1 VTVRNTSDDTGPRL
15 QRWLDRWGVTAS
27 VEDAATGDNWL
38 ATVRPVQFAAGE
50 ILVRAG
56 DRDDS
61 LFLLDAGLVRLYY
74 TTPDGRE
81 RNKAFYREDQ
91 VTGAVS
97 AALTGSVAPFS
108 IQSLEDTAALRCRFP
123 DLLAAAERGPGMARV
138 FRELL
143 ADAFIRN
150 EQREAI
156 LLTGNAEQRYRWLLQ
171 SEPELIGRV
180 AQFHLASYLGIDAV
194 SLSRLKSKVSGRET
208 GRH

>member
-1 VTVRNTSDDTGPRL
+1 MTVLNTSDDTGPRL

-27 VEDAATGDNWL
+27 LTNAATGNSWL
-38 ATVRPVQFAAGE
+38 ATVRPLRFAAGE

-97 AALTGSVAPFS
+97 AALTGSAAPFS

-123 DLLAAAERGPGMARV
+123 DLLAAAERGPVMARV

-194 SLSRLKSKVSGRET
+194 SLSRLKSKVSGRES